1 MSKIVNISKAKKKT
15 KSKGFFLGFIFIVA
29 VICFL
34 LVSPVFQIKRIMVEG
49 VLRLSKNSIV
59 DSSGLY
65 YGQNIWRIDKKAI
78 EDSIKRV
85 SYVDS
90 VSIRRAWPDGIVLH
104 IVESD
109 PIAELEFYGSK
120 LMIDENAKLLEVV
133 TDNVPTNFPSLVG
146 FTVNE
151 IVLGEK
157 ICANEGEKLEDFLE
171 VLKMLKGNDMLE
183 KVTKV
188 TENEGILVHFENGH
202 VANFGDAGN
211 LPYKMSVL
219 NAILEKEETASYI
232 DITKKVT
239 KPVWGM
245 FDNST
250 AGGATSE
257 E

>member
-15 KSKGFFLGFIFIVA
+15 KGKVFFLGFIFIVA

-49 VLRLSKNSIV
+49 VLRLSKNTIV
-59 DSSGLY
+59 DNSGIY
-65 YGQNIWRIDKKAI
+65 YGQNIWKIDKKAI
-78 EDSIKRV
+78 EENIKKV

-90 VSIRRAWPDGIVLH
+90 ISIRRAWPDGIVLH
-104 IVESD
+104 VIESN
-109 PIAELEFYGSK
+109 PIAEVEFYGSK

-133 TDNVPTNFPSLVG
+133 TDNVPTNFPNLTG
-146 FTVNE
+146 ITVNE

-157 ICANEGEKLEDFLE
+157 ICANESEKLEDFLE
-171 VLKMLKGNDMLE
+171 VLKILKENDMLE
-183 KVTKV
+183 KVKKV

-202 VANFGDAGN
+202 VVNFGDAGN
-211 LPYKMSVL
+211 LPYKLSVL
-219 NAILEKEETASYI
+219 TAILEKEETASYI

-245 FDNST
+245 FEETTS
-250 AGGATSE
+250 GGVTNE